1 MYWPVI
7 PAGDYIDRDV
17 LGDEGMGF
25 SRVAFAR
32 YCWNKYNLVT
42 DGRFA
47 MTGDSAS
54 MGIVTR

>member
-1 MYWPVI
+1 M
-7 PAGDYIDRDV
+7 GLDDYIDRDV

-32 YCWNKYNLVT
+32 YAWLRYDLVT
-42 DGRFA
+42 DGLFA
-47 MTGDSAS
+47 MTGNSAS